1 MAEVDD
7 GYPEYYTE
15 RLWQLLPGVYRT
27 ADALSAQ
34 PESLEEPGPLRE
46 LVARIGGQM
55 AVVRRSID
63 RLWADQSI
71 ETCDDWVIPYIGDLL
86 GTNLAG
92 GDGARARRL
101 DVAKTIHYRRRK
113 GTVEVLQE
121 IARDATGWEA
131 LVLEGFR
138 RLARTRH
145 GLDPGL
151 GPAAYPG
158 AQAAQVPGLLRAEG
172 LVGVQ
177 SSTPAGGLL
186 DLRDAHAATL
196 TGSAF
201 DEGYHHLD
209 VRAGTQALGHH
220 SIHKLLV
227 FLWRLRSFAVQN
239 ATPVAVAGC
248 EGRAYTFDPTG
259 RDVPL
264 FLPRQPEAGAARSV
278 AREWQ
283 LPGPLTRGLAE
294 LMAASGSAEAQP
306 AYAID
311 GAVLSE
317 LHPELGRFSTR
328 AAPAGELTASYS
340 YGFPSTIGAGPYDR
354 ALLGD
359 PPAQVQP
366 VRAVN
371 GGGSKL
377 EAALAVA
384 APSAT
389 VFVEDSLTYTALA
402 PAGSSGQPLASLLC
416 QAGPEQRPVIRVA
429 PGGPPWVLTGG
440 PGAELVLDGL
450 LLSGC
455 DLVLRGSFASVRL
468 TGCTIDP
475 GTAAAGASQG
485 APGMGA
491 SPLATAVD
499 GVPLSPTRIFVE
511 ADPGASAGSA
521 GTIGALSID
530 HCVCGPIR
538 TRLGGAIETLSIS
551 DSIVQ
556 AVPTS
561 TASTYGQ
568 DDVYD
573 PLLLAQGLIASGDAL
588 SQSLHA
594 QLPAGA
600 SEALQSLLAKPEGTL
615 DPRILEGLN
624 ALVEHDGAL
633 YDPASYPGV
642 VLDAETL
649 ALHARAATLDAAAMA
664 RLNRGLLDGAFPVA
678 LGLAAIAV
686 ADAEVTLERVTVLG
700 GLAAQRLSAGDTILS
715 GLSVAQDTQDG
726 CVRFSAVATGSSLAR
741 EYRSVAIEPAAG
753 IFASEAF
760 GDPAYGQLLDSADG
774 AIRESRGG
782 GSLLRGAESGAQ
794 MGAYSSDLDALG
806 EQALLSKYTEY
817 MPLGMTPVVV
827 HVT

>member
-7 GYPEYYTE
+7 GYPEYYAE

-34 PESLEEPGPLRE
+34 PTSLEEPGPLRE
-46 LVARIGGQM
+46 LVERIGGQM

-63 RLWADQSI
+63 RVWADQSI

-86 GTNLAG
+86 GTNLASS
-92 GDGARARRL
+92 DSARARRL
-101 DVAKTIHYRRRK
+101 DVANTIGYRRRK
-113 GTVEVLQE
+113 GTVQVLVQV
-121 IARDATGWEA
+121 ARDVTGWEA

-151 GPAAYPG
+151 GVAAYPG
-158 AQAAQVPGLLRAEG
+158 AEAERIPGSLRAEG
-172 LVGVQ
+172 LVGRQ

-209 VRAGTQALGHH
+209 VRAGTQALGHY

-227 FLWRLRSFAVQN
+227 FLWRLESLTVKG

-259 RDVPL
+259 REQPL
-264 FLPRQPEAGAARSV
+264 FLPRQPAPEAAAGAV
-278 AREWQ
+278 AQEWQ
-283 LPGPLTRGLAE
+283 VPGPLTRALAE
-294 LMAASGSAEAQP
+294 LIAAAGSAEAP
-306 AYAID
+306 PPPYALG
-311 GAVLSE
+311 GAAISAIY
-317 LHPELGRFSTR
+317 PELGRFST
-328 AAPAGELTASYS
+328 PTPPTGELAVSYS
-340 YGFPSTIGAGPYDR
+340 YGFPSKVGAGPYDR
-354 ALLGD
+354 TLLGD
-359 PPAQVQP
+359 PPIQVQP
-366 VRAVN
+366 VRKVE
-371 GGGSKL
+371 GGSGL
-377 EAALAVA
+377 DTALAAA
-384 APSAT
+384 APKAT
-389 VFVEDSLTYTALA
+389 VLIEDSRTYTALA
-402 PAGSSGQPLASLLC
+402 PAGSSGQPLSLLC
-416 QAGPEQRPVIRVA
+416 QARNETRPVIRMA
-429 PGGPPWVLTGG
+429 PGSTPWVLTGG
-440 PGAELVLDGL
+440 PGAEVVLDGL
-450 LLSGC
+450 LLCGC
-455 DLVLRGSFASVRL
+455 DLVLRGAFASVRL
-468 TGCTIDP
+468 TGCTLDP
-475 GTAAAGASQG
+475 GTAAAQG
-485 APGMGA
+485 TPGMGA
-491 SPLATAVD
+491 SPLASAVD
-499 GVPLSPTRIFVE
+499 GAPLSPTRVFVE
-511 ADPGASAGSA
+511 ADPGAGAGSA
-521 GTIGALSID
+521 GTIQQLSLD

-551 DSIVQ
+551 DSVVQ

-561 TASTYGQ
+561 AAARYGQ

-573 PLLLAQGLIASGDAL
+573 PLLLAQGLLAGGDPL
-588 SQSLHA
+588 SQLLGKY
-594 QLPAGA
+594 LPAGA
-600 SEALQSLLAKPEGTL
+600 SEALQGLLAKPEGAL
-615 DPRILEGLN
+615 DPRVLEGLN

-633 YDPASYPGV
+633 YEPASYPGV

-649 ALHARAATLDAAAMA
+649 ELHARVATLDAAAMA

-686 ADAEVTLERVTVLG
+686 ADAEVSLERVTVLG
-700 GLAAQRLSAGDTILS
+700 ALAAQRLSASDTILS
-715 GLSVAQDTQDG
+715 GLSVAQDTQAG
-726 CVRFSAVATGSSLAR
+726 CIRFSAVAAGSSLAR
-741 EYRSVAIEPAAG
+741 EYRSVAIAPAPG

-760 GDPAYGQLLDSADG
+760 GEPAYGQLLDGADA
-774 AIRESRGG
+774 AILDPAGVD
-782 GSLLRGAESGAQ
+782 SLLRGAETGAQ
-794 MGAYSSDLDALG
+794 MGAYSADLDALK

>member
-1 MAEVDD
+1 MPEVDD
-7 GYPEYYTE
+7 GYPEYYAE
-15 RLWQLLPGVYRT
+15 RLWQLLPAVYRT

-34 PESLEEPGPLRE
+34 PTSLEEPGPLRE
-46 LVARIGGQM
+46 LVDRIGGQM

-71 ETCDDWVIPYIGDLL
+71 ETCDDWAIPYIGDLL
-86 GTNLAG
+86 GTNLASS
-92 GDGARARRL
+92 DDARARRL
-101 DVAKTIHYRRRK
+101 DVANTIGYRRRK
-113 GTVEVLQE
+113 GTVQVLAQV
-121 IARDATGWEA
+121 ARDVTGWEA

-151 GPAAYPG
+151 GVAAYPG
-158 AQAAQVPGLLRAEG
+158 AETERIPGLLRAEG
-172 LVGVQ
+172 LIGRQ

-209 VRAGTQALGHH
+209 VRAATQALGHH

-227 FLWRLRSFAVQN
+227 FLWRLESLTVEG

-248 EGRAYTFDPTG
+248 EERAYTFDPTG
-259 RDVPL
+259 REQPL
-264 FLPRQPEAGAARSV
+264 FLPRQPEPQAASGTL

-283 LPGPLTRGLAE
+283 VPGPLTRALAE
-294 LMAASGSAEAQP
+294 LIAAAGSAEAP
-306 AYAID
+306 PPYTID
-311 GAVLSE
+311 GAVQSAIY
-317 LHPELGRFSTR
+317 PELGRFSVDVPHT
-328 AAPAGELTASYS
+328 GELTVSYS
-340 YGFPSTIGAGPYDR
+340 YGFPSRIGAGPYDR
-354 ALLGD
+354 TLLGD
-359 PPAQVQP
+359 PPIQVQP
-366 VRAVN
+366 VRKVK
-371 GGGSKL
+371 GGSGL
-377 EAALAVA
+377 DTALAAA
-384 APSAT
+384 APKAT
-389 VFVEDSLTYTALA
+389 VLIEDSRTYTALA
-402 PAGSSGQPLASLLC
+402 PAGSSGQPLSLLC
-416 QAGPEQRPVIRVA
+416 QAGHEQRPVIRPA
-429 PGGPPWVLTGG
+429 PGSTPWVLTGG
-440 PGAELVLDGL
+440 PGAEVVLDGL
-450 LLSGC
+450 LLCGC
-455 DLVLRGSFASVRL
+455 DLVLRGAFASVRL
-468 TGCTIDP
+468 TGCTLDP
-475 GTAAAGASQG
+475 GTAAAQGTLGAGS
-485 APGMGA
+485 

-499 GVPLSPTRIFVE
+499 GAPLSPARIFVE
-511 ADPGASAGSA
+511 ADPGAHAGSA
-521 GTIGALSID
+521 GTIQKLSLD

-561 TASTYGQ
+561 TAARYGQ

-573 PLLLAQGLIASGDAL
+573 PLLLARGLLASGDPL
-588 SQSLHA
+588 SQRLREL
-594 QLPAGA
+594 LPAAA
-600 SEALQSLLAKPEGTL
+600 SEALQSLLGKPEGVL
-615 DPRILEGLN
+615 DPRVLEGLN

-633 YDPASYPGV
+633 YEPASYPAV

-649 ALHARAATLDAAAMA
+649 ELHARVATLDAAAMA

-686 ADAEVTLERVTVLG
+686 ADAEVALERVTVLG
-700 GLAAQRLSAGDTILS
+700 ALAAQRLSTSDTILG
-715 GLSVAQDTQDG
+715 GLSAVADTQAG
-726 CVRFSAVATGSSLAR
+726 CIRFSAVAAGGRVAR
-741 EYRSVAIEPAAG
+741 EYRSVAIAPAPG

-760 GDPAYGQLLDSADG
+760 GEPAYGQLLDSADG
-774 AIRESRGG
+774 AILDAAGVD
-782 GSLLRGAESGAQ
+782 SLLRGAETGAQ
-794 MGAYSSDLDALG
+794 MGAYSADLDALK